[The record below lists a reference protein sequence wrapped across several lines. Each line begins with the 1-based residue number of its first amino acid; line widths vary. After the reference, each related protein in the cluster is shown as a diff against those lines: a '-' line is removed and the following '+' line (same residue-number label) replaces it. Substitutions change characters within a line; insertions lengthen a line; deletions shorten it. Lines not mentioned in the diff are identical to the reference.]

1 MDLKTKVIVV
11 TGALGQLGSAVAAE
25 VLRQQGQVALV
36 DVRRQAEP
44 GASPAWAVDLTSLAD
59 VTAAMDD
66 IAQRFGGID
75 GLVNI
80 AGGFTW
86 QPFAQSAD
94 LAEWG
99 QMFSMN
105 VMTSV
110 NASKAVLPHLERRG
124 AGRIVNISS
133 SGIFKA
139 AAGVGAYAASK
150 SAVARFT
157 EALADEL
164 KDRRIT
170 VNAVL
175 PSVIDTPRNRADMP
189 TADFSKWVKA
199 EEVAQ
204 AIGFLLSDAAEGV
217 TGALLPVTG
226 RV

>member
-1 MDLKTKVIVV
+1 MDLKTKVIVI
-11 TGALGQLGSAVAAE
+11 TGALGQLGGAVAKE
-25 VLRQQGQVALV
+25 VLRQQGRVALI
-36 DVRRQAEP
+36 DMRRQAEP
-44 GASPAWAVDLTSLAD
+44 GPDPAWAVDLTSLAD

-75 GLVNI
+75 GLVNV

-86 QPFAQSAD
+86 QPFGQSAD

-105 VMTSV
+105 VMTCV

-133 SGIFKA
+133 TGILKA

-150 SAVARFT
+150 AGVARFT

-189 TADFSKWVKA
+189 SADFGKWVKA

-204 AIGFLLSDAAEGV
+204 AIGFLLSDAAEGI
-217 TGALLPVTG
+217 TGALLPVAG